1 MPDPQVDRTGAAG
14 GNPAGAA
21 GADAPRGD
29 RAQFGVCAALAG
41 LGVLLL
47 IDAAR
52 IPHVTS
58 SNDPLGPR
66 PVPMVLG
73 LLLLLTAAIYAI
85 DVWRGGVGHAE
96 EGEDVDLGTRADWKT
111 VLLLIVVF
119 GANALVIDWLGWV
132 ISGSL
137 LFWGCAFALGNRHH
151 IRGLVIGVALAL
163 ITFYGFAIGLGVNL
177 PAGILK
183 GIL

>member
-1 MPDPQVDRTGAAG
+1 MSDPQVDTTGAA
-14 GNPAGAA
+14 ATT
-21 GADAPRGD
+21 RRD
-29 RAQFGVCAALAG
+29 RAQYAVCAALAG

-47 IDAAR
+47 VDAAR

-58 SNDPLGPR
+58 SNDPLGPK

-73 LLLLLTAAIYAI
+73 VLLIVVAIFYAI
-85 DVWRGGVGHAE
+85 DVWRGGVGEAE
-96 EGEDVDLGTRADWKT
+96 AGEDVDLGTRADWKT
-111 VLLLIVVF
+111 VGLLVVVF
-119 GANALVIDWLGWV
+119 GVNAMVIDTLGWV

-151 IRGLVIGVALAL
+151 VRGLAFGITLSL
-163 ITFYGFAIGLGVNL
+163 ITFYAFAIGLGVNL